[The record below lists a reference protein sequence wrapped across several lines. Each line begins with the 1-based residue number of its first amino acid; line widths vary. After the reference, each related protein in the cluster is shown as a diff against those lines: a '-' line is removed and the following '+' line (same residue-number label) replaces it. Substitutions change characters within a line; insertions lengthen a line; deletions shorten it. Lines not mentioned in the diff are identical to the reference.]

1 MAKPNAPTVE
11 VQKKIAAQTVIKT
24 RGAKEIYED
33 ALYLANRPTQKVRQD
48 TDGKAVFFLKLVS
61 EAENRINIVGRD
73 ANQAV
78 EVSPELYKAIYE
90 GGKIEEIATPGGKPG
105 TFTSIPAES
114 TLEDNKDG
122 RREVLLGKLN
132 KDGKQTGLNFKYLSK
147 VKNHIFPLE
156 HKQIEGGHQVGLATK
171 KLEITLNKVNQIDMA
186 SLTPDEAVHIK
197 SFKTNVIALL
207 KLLKVI
213 DNLEGS
219 IAKSL
224 GMKPRSTA
232 AQEFFELLLD
242 PSNPLGDGIDV
253 GTLSTTDIDFSK
265 ETIGQK
271 TTIELEDKD
280 VNRKKG
286 NISGVLL
293 KVFNNITQKAITGD
307 TNFTEMEKNF
317 LSYVDRGNSLS
328 MMQAVELNILNRAIG
343 KRFQGPK
350 KKTKPVTHKEKILGK
365 QKRFKATPLKAP
377 RRISARPGD
386 KNPFAEVG
394 RIMGFINTKL
404 PQEIIKNMG
413 RPSLENQTGRFASSA
428 RIESA
433 IPDTRGLITFNY
445 TYDDRYRGFENSGKY
460 PPEYDPKGLISKSIR
475 TLATAQAQF
484 KFITRRV

>member
-1 MAKPNAPTVE
+1 MAKPNAPSIE
-11 VQKKIAAQTVIKT
+11 VQKRIAAQTAIKT
-24 RGAKEIYED
+24 PGAKEIYEES
-33 ALYLANRPTQKVRQD
+33 LYLANRPITKTREQ
-48 TDGKAVFFLKLVS
+48 TDGQAIFYLKLVS
-61 EAENRINIVGRD
+61 EAENRINILGRD
-73 ANQAV
+73 ANEAV

-90 GGKIEEIATPGGKPG
+90 GGEITGVRAPGGKG
-105 TFTSIPAES
+105 TFTSIPTES
-114 TLEDNKDG
+114 TLEDNTNS
-122 RREVLLGKLN
+122 RREVMLGKLG
-132 KDGKQTGLNFKYLSK
+132 KSGKQTGLNFKYLSA
-147 VKNHIFPLE
+147 VKNHIFPDE
-156 HKQIEGGHQVGLATK
+156 HGNIEGGHQVALATK

-186 SLTPDEAVHIK
+186 SLTPEEAVHIK
-197 SFKTNVIALL
+197 SFKANLIALL
-207 KLLKVI
+207 KLLKIV
-213 DNLEGS
+213 DNLEGK

-224 GMKPRSTA
+224 GLGSQTA
-232 AQEFFELLLD
+232 AGEFFELLLD
-242 PSNPLGDGIDV
+242 PSNPLGEGIDI
-253 GTLSTTDIDFSK
+253 GTLSTTDVEFSK

-286 NISGVLL
+286 SISGILL
-293 KVFNNITQKAITGD
+293 KIFNNLALKAIEGN
-307 TNFTEMEKNF
+307 TNFTDIEKNF
-317 LSYVDRGNSLS
+317 LSWVDKGNSLS

-343 KRFQGPK
+343 KNFKGLK
-350 KKTKPVTHKEKILGK
+350 KTTKPVRHKEKILGR
-365 QKRFKATPLKAP
+365 QKRFKTTPLKAP

-386 KNPFAEVG
+386 RNPFAEVG

-460 PPEYDPKGLISKSIR
+460 PTQYDPRGLIGKSIR